1 MGKYWSLITNG
12 KQILSLNDRGEL
24 RLIRP
29 SQDELEVIDE
39 IKVADDSWAHLA
51 IQDNLVI
58 VRDLNA
64 LKVYRWE

>member
-1 MGKYWSLITNG
+1 MGKYWSLISNG
-12 KQILSLNDRGEL
+12 TQILSLNDRGEL

-29 SQDELEVIDE
+29 SSTELEVVDE
-39 IKVADDSWAHLA
+39 LKVAEDSWAHVA
-51 IQDNLVI
+51 IQDNQVI